1 MFFTFILPPII
12 FAAGYNLRRRS
23 FFKYFLYI
31 FLFGVLGTVVTFLVV
46 LPLTYYA
53 NSKEWFRV
61 TVYSYQGEFQT
72 EHNIRHLSDEILNG
86 NILNYNITENETE
99 TIVPEYVKDESILN
113 FSIKEILLF
122 SSVISAT
129 DTVAALTFIKEEH
142 EPKLFAV
149 LFGEGVINDAVCIV
163 LYGILREFTSS
174 DESIIY

>member
-31 FLFGVLGTVVTFLVV
+31 FLFGVLGTVTTFLVV

-53 NSKEWFRV
+53 NSRDWFRV
-61 TVYSYQGEFQT
+61 TTYNYQDNVEP
-72 EHNIRHLSDEILNG
+72 EHTIRHLTQDVFNETILD
-86 NILNYNITENETE
+86 YNITENETQIIE
-99 TIVPEYVKDESILN
+99 HLPEIKDESILN

-129 DTVAALTFIKEEH
+129 DTVAALTFIKEDQ
-142 EPKLFAV
+142 EPKLFAI

-174 DESIIY
+174 DEGNT